1 MAMIPLFHIALLVLF
16 VIIIYAIIGLEMFS
30 GIFHRACFDNI
41 TGRYWHGLT
50 FCQVSSCSGV
60 WACFVVLFGK
70 MIAVLFRLN
79 LIYLSSVFMS
89 SRVHLTHMF
98 QHTTLL
104 CFPLNFVKKINIKL
118 TFVTCMFCFQ
128 LTNACFNFLKQKKI
142 LSYPIRFIPCLTLF

>member
-1 MAMIPLFHIALLVLF
+1 MWPHITLLLLFYSVKIKVSFHPSRSKWRLSLSTCQISNIDLFSCLGLQIVINAILMAMIPLFHIALLVLF

-30 GIFHRACFDNI
+30 GIFHKACFDNI

-89 SRVHLTHMF
+89 SRVLTQMF
-98 QHTTLL
+98 
-104 CFPLNFVKKINIKL
+104 
-118 TFVTCMFCFQ
+118 
-128 LTNACFNFLKQKKI
+128 
-142 LSYPIRFIPCLTLF
+142 